1 MSIEKYTFLQIALV
15 LAALN
20 WVIGVI
26 RLEFIDKIT
35 KPAVM
40 IALLAF
46 IWNLRAGFIL
56 NGKVNWL
63 LFAIIFS
70 LLGELVQI
78 LPGDRFIP
86 KLFALILANVAYILV
101 LASGL
106 PPLNLASAAIIV
118 IIAIT
123 IYQIYPHISN
133 GLKNLGQQTLKI
145 PILTHLASISL
156 MSIFALFTLV
166 SNSWENYRSLLV
178 SAGSLS
184 LLISSIWL
192 IWDRVVRPLQFG
204 RLRVTTSFHLAH
216 CLLCLGFLMT
226 F

>member
-1 MSIEKYTFLQIALV
+1 MSIEKYTFLQIALG

-192 IWDRVVRPLQFG
+192 IWDRVVWPLQFG
-204 RLRVTTSFHLAH
+204 RLRETISFHLAH